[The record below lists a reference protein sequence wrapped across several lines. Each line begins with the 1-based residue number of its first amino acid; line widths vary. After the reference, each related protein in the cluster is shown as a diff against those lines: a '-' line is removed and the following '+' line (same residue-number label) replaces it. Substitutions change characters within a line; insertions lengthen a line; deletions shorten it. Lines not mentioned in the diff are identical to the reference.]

1 DPSWF
6 GFPITLRP
14 EANVDRVNLLTFL
27 DQNKIGTRL
36 LFAGNLTRQ
45 PYMIGR
51 NYRVSGELTNTD
63 RIMHDTL
70 WIGVFPGLTKEM
82 MDFSIS
88 KIEEFFGVNFD

>member
-1 DPSWF
+1 
-6 GFPITLRP
+6 
-14 EANVDRVNLLTFL
+14 
-27 DQNKIGTRL
+27 
-36 LFAGNLTRQ
+36 
-45 PYMIGR
+45 MIGR

-88 KIEEFFGVNFD
+88 KIEEFFGVNF